1 MRARQISTRPS
12 KSRFGAAQWH
22 YDACAL
28 RQAFECERT
37 QMLYAELQATAAEQ
51 RFDNERLTT
60 KLEVGQVTGTL
71 LRSDGGRW

>member
-1 MRARQISTRPS
+1 
-12 KSRFGAAQWH
+12 
-22 YDACAL
+22 
-28 RQAFECERT
+28 
-37 QMLYAELQATAAEQ
+37 MLYAELQATAAEQ